1 MTKLYRVS
9 ALASGFVRM
18 WRAWSIW
25 LPIIVVNALVQ
36 GLLIMPA
43 YSVDAPV
50 INALLAV
57 LSALIA
63 LKLLAFVTVALL
75 RTPEGLVSWAEVF
88 PELKRRTWRGML
100 WGAIL
105 LIVIAIGFAL
115 WTVPGI
121 LIAAVTPFTLIAA
134 LAGEGNPVAANF
146 RTIGRRFWRW
156 LVNILITGALITLG
170 YLGSGFIVFFL
181 RGMLGAGLVWLAAG
195 FIAVWFTTAW
205 VLIYRSAQQSA

>member
-1 MTKLYRVS
+1 
-9 ALASGFVRM
+9 M

-25 LPIIVVNALVQ
+25 LPVIVVNALVQ

-43 YSVDAPV
+43 YSVAAPV

-75 RTPEGLVSWAEVF
+75 RTPEGSVSWAEVF

-121 LIAAVTPFTLIAA
+121 LIAAVTPFILIAA
-134 LAGEGNPVAANF
+134 LAGERNPVAANF
-146 RTIGRRFWRW
+146 RIIGRRFWRW
-156 LVNILITGALITLG
+156 LITVIISGALITLG

-205 VLIYRSAQQSA
+205 VLIYRSSVEAKPADA